1 MLGGSSSSYLVQP
14 VNDNIRYLLYNY
26 DNLAYV
32 TTLHAAPHISPVFM
46 RTISDI
52 AAVIKDKREFP
63 LKKFVIPPSPI
74 GYELFGSRS
83 KPIFS

>member
-52 AAVIKDKREFP
+52 AAVIKDKREFSLKMFEVMFEANVP
-63 LKKFVIPPSPI
+63 LQLYVN
-74 GYELFGSRS
+74 
-83 KPIFS
+83 

>member
-1 MLGGSSSSYLVQP
+1 MAP

-32 TTLHAAPHISPVFM
+32 STLHSPPLISTVFM

-52 AAVIKDKREFP
+52 AAVIKDKRE
-63 LKKFVIPPSPI
+63 LKCVFIVQLMPFNI
-74 GYELFGSRS
+74 GHSVGTYYTVTSVQN
-83 KPIFS
+83 KCC